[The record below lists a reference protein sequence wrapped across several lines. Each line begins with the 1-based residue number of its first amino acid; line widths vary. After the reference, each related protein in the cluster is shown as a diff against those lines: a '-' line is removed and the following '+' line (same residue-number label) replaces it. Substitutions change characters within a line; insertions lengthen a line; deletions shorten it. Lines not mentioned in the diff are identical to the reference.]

1 MLTPLCCNDR
11 TRFIG
16 EDDDSGRVADAKTTL
31 LCSNH

>member
-1 MLTPLCCNDR
+1 MLTLLCSNDR
-11 TRFIG
+11 TRSIV